1 MPAIETASTSNSVS
15 GIELTPIR
23 NEEDTLMEDQTAP
36 RPGCNCDVCQWAN
49 ARIERE
55 RRLDDD
61 LAANYDRYLAGELV
75 SKDGR
80 E

>member
-1 MPAIETASTSNSVS
+1 
-15 GIELTPIR
+15 
-23 NEEDTLMEDQTAP
+23 MEDQTAP
-36 RPGCNCDVCQWAN
+36 RPGCACDVCQWAN